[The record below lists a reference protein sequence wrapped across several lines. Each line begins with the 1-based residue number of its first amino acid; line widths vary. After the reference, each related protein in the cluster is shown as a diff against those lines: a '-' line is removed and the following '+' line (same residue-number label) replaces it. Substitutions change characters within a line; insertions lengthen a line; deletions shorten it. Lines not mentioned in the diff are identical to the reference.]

1 MRTCPAAGIC
11 LENGTE
17 KRATQG
23 VWASKRA
30 EVGMQVARVVV
41 VVPREGAAV
50 LAGKAGPRDMEKMV
64 EILVARGMAAV
75 LLAPETEVGV

>member
-1 MRTCPAAGIC
+1 
-11 LENGTE
+11 
-17 KRATQG
+17 
-23 VWASKRA
+23 
-30 EVGMQVARVVV
+30 MQVARVVV